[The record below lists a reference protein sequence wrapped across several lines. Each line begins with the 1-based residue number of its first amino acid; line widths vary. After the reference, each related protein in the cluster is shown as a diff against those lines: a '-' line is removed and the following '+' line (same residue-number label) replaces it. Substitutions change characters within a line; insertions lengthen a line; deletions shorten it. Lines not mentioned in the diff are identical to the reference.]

1 MTRRIALVI
10 EYDGTGY
17 AGFQRQA
24 NAPSIQEE
32 LENAIQSLTA
42 VRATIRGAG
51 RTDAGVH
58 ALGQVA
64 AFDTQSM
71 LPVERIAAGLN
82 HYLGEQI
89 AVRAAYE
96 VALSFDSRRHAKSRV
111 YRYRLL
117 EGRSPYPLR
126 RNVTYRVARKL
137 DAEPMRLAATNLVGQ
152 HDFRA
157 FSGPQPQGRSFTRRM
172 IRADI
177 VRNDDE
183 LVVELEANAFL
194 PQQVRRT
201 VGALVD
207 VGLGRMTVSAFRQM
221 MESGAQG
228 AAETVL
234 PARGLTLQEVRY
246 AGFPPESHA
255 TTTHDKT
262 YEPGSP

>member
-32 LENAIQSLTA
+32 LENAIESLTT
-42 VRATIRGAG
+42 VRATVRGAG

-58 ALGQVA
+58 AAAQVA
-64 AFDTQSM
+64 AFDTESI

-89 AVRAAYE
+89 AVRAAYD
-96 VALSFDSRRHAKSRV
+96 VPTSFDPRRHAKSRV

-117 EGRSPYPLR
+117 ERLPPSPLR
-126 RNVTYRVARKL
+126 RGVTHRVARKL
-137 DAEPMRLAATNLVGQ
+137 DVEAMRLAAATLVGE

-157 FSGPQPQGRSFTRRM
+157 FSGAQPQGRTFVRRM
-172 IRADI
+172 MRASVERDG
-177 VRNDDE
+177 DE

-201 VGALVD
+201 AGALVD
-207 VGLGRMTVSAFRQM
+207 VGLGRMKVSEFEQM
-221 MESGAQG
+221 VESGAQG

-234 PARGLTLQEVRY
+234 PARGLTLEEVRY
-246 AGFPPESHA
+246 AGFPPESDA

-262 YEPGSP
+262 HESGSS